1 MTLSPAARVGI
12 LVLLAVAVLAGVFLF
27 LKGYTFSRNKYSVR
41 VTFDNA
47 LGIMPGAEVRMA
59 GVTIGQ
65 VSSVTLNDDQRAKV
79 VLDINRKYRIPE
91 GSQFALQS
99 GILISQQ
106 LIEVIP
112 NRESSRFMS
121 DGATVEGVIPARLED
136 MMPKAQEVLENL
148 ADATASLKEMM
159 GDERLNAGIAQSVAN
174 IACATG
180 ELNAIM
186 ASAGQTVVRSQE
198 DIDAI
203 MSSLRSAGQS
213 VRGMTAELE
222 SFVAEGVMQ
231 GDLRDTTASARR
243 SAETLERVVSSLER
257 SALGVES
264 LMTDPKFHEDI
275 RQTVAETRAAVGE
288 ARETIDR
295 VNRVFSAK
303 RPSFKSPAEGVDLDV
318 LYLPGDDRL
327 RAELT
332 TRVPLRGDDY
342 IRLGL
347 YDVGAGNRLILQG
360 AKPLNSRTDLRYGF
374 YSSKL
379 GLGLDRRFSGMTF
392 GSLDLYGAEHIR
404 LDAKA
409 GYRLNDDWSV
419 LLGVDELLGANRAG
433 LGVRLTR

>member
-159 GDERLNAGIAQSVAN
+159 GDARLNAGIAQSVAN
-174 IACATG
+174 IARATG

-231 GDLRDTTASARR
+231 GDLRAVRPKRSNGSSRASRGAPW
-243 SAETLERVVSSLER
+243 
-257 SALGVES
+257 ES
-264 LMTDPKFHEDI
+264 
-275 RQTVAETRAAVGE
+275 RA
-288 ARETIDR
+288 
-295 VNRVFSAK
+295 
-303 RPSFKSPAEGVDLDV
+303 
-318 LYLPGDDRL
+318 
-327 RAELT
+327 
-332 TRVPLRGDDY
+332 
-342 IRLGL
+342 
-347 YDVGAGNRLILQG
+347 
-360 AKPLNSRTDLRYGF
+360 
-374 YSSKL
+374 
-379 GLGLDRRFSGMTF
+379 
-392 GSLDLYGAEHIR
+392 
-404 LDAKA
+404 
-409 GYRLNDDWSV
+409 
-419 LLGVDELLGANRAG
+419 
-433 LGVRLTR
+433 